1 MEDTD
6 RIRQLETEVARLID
20 RANRA
25 DLDRVHT
32 EADIENSQRDM
43 SVRIG
48 KLELW
53 RSWAIGALS
62 VVLLIVGAVAGPVI
76 SKVKALIFG

>member
-25 DLDRVHT
+25 DLDRIHN
-32 EADIENSQRDM
+32 EADAENDRRDM
-43 SVRIG
+43 SARIG

-62 VVLLIVGAVAGPVI
+62 VVLLIVGAIAGPIV

>member
-6 RIRQLETEVARLID
+6 RIRQLEQEVARLID

-25 DLDRVHT
+25 DTDRIHT
-32 EADIENSQRDM
+32 DADLENCQRDL
-43 SVRIG
+43 SARIG

-53 RSWAIGALS
+53 RSWAIGAFS
-62 VVLLIVGAVAGPVI
+62 VTLLLVGAVAGPI
-76 SKVKALIFG
+76 INRIKALVFG